1 MTGHVYI
8 TGQIGNSY
16 DDNGVI
22 TQKGVELIDV
32 VSQVSELG
40 DVENI
45 NVHIDSNGGFVSV
58 GYSIAEFLGSLK
70 NCFTIAENNCA
81 SIATAIH
88 LSVPLQNRMIQE
100 GCNYLIH
107 NPFLQSVSGDASQ
120 LQSLADSIKETESE
134 LINMY
139 VKATGVSKEA
149 ISGLMAIETALTPEQ
164 CIKMKFASTITQKET
179 ARAVALI
186 YTQKQNEMN
195 KPLMSRMALAM
206 AVLAGTAQAVVTPE
220 RQALAMTLVTDLGTL
235 ETPFSDLMVGDAATL
250 NGAPAESG
258 TYTLEDGT
266 ILEVVDGVIM
276 TITPVEAPV
285 ENSIETLNAKIEE
298 LKAANLVLETEKAEA
313 NATALKVVE
322 EMEALA
328 LVKSSHKPA
337 QAQAAFRPAP
347 AVASVEKS
355 MKEKMAEKRAEL
367 IAKK

>member
-8 TGQIGNSY
+8 NGQIGNTY
-16 DDNGVI
+16 DDNGVV

-32 VSQVSELG
+32 VSQVAEFG

-45 NVHIDSNGGFVSV
+45 HVHIDSCGGFVSV
-58 GYSIAEFLGSLK
+58 GNSIAEFLGSLK
-70 NCFTIAENNCA
+70 NCFTIAENQCA

-195 KPLMSRMALAM
+195 KPLLSRMALAM
-206 AVLAGTAQAVVTPE
+206 AVLAGTATAVTNTRE
-220 RQALAMTLVTDLGTL
+220 AMAMTLVTDLGTL

-266 ILEVVDGVIM
+266 ILEIVDGVIM
-276 TITPVEAPV
+276 TITPAEAPV
-285 ENSIETLNAKIEE
+285 ENSIELLNAKIEE
-298 LKAANLVLETEKAEA
+298 LTAQNFILETEKAEA
-313 NATALKVVE
+313 NETALKVVE

-328 LVKSSHKPA
+328 KVKSNFTPP
-337 QAQAAFRPAP
+337 QARAAFKPVIAP
-347 AVASVEKS
+347 IVEKS
-355 MKEKMAEKRAEL
+355 IKEKAAEKRAEL
-367 IAKK
+367 SK

>member
-8 TGQIGNSY
+8 NGQIGNSY
-16 DDNGVI
+16 DDNGAVS
-22 TQKGVELIDV
+22 QKGVELIDV

-40 DVENI
+40 DVEAI
-45 NVHIDSNGGFVSV
+45 HVHIDSNGGFVSV
-58 GYSIAEFLGSLK
+58 GNSIAEFLGSLK

-107 NPFLQSVSGDASQ
+107 NPFLQSVTGDASQ

-134 LINMY
+134 LIEMY
-139 VKATGVSKEA
+139 AKATGVTKEA
-149 ISGLMAIETALTPEQ
+149 ISGLMAIETSLTAEQ
-164 CIKMKFASTITQKET
+164 CIKMKFASSITQKET

-206 AVLAGTAQAVVTPE
+206 AVLAGTAQAVVTTTRE
-220 RQALAMTLVTDLGTL
+220 ALAMTLVTDLGTL
-235 ETPFSDLMVGDAATL
+235 ETPFSDLMVGDTATL
-250 NGAPAESG
+250 NGAPATSG

-276 TITPVEAPV
+276 TITPAEPMI
-285 ENSIETLNAKIEE
+285 EDSIKELNAKIEA
-298 LKAANLVLETEKAEA
+298 LTAQNLVLETEKTEA

-328 LVKSSHKPA
+328 LVRSNHTPP
-337 QAQAAFRPAP
+337 QARAAFKPVVTP
-347 AVASVEKS
+347 IVEKS
-355 MKEKMAEKRAEL
+355 IKEKAEARRAEL
-367 IAKK
+367 SK